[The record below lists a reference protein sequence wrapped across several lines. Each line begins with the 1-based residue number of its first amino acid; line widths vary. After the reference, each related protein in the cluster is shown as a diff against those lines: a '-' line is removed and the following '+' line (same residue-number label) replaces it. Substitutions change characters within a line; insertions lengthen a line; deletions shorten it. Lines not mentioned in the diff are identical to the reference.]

1 MNKLITYG
9 KQFID
14 KKDVIAV
21 SKSLSDDKIT
31 TGKQVNLFENKLK
44 KYFKSKYA
52 AVCNS
57 GTSALF
63 LALLSIDI
71 KKMTKLL
78 CQQLILYHLI
88 IYVNF

>member
-44 KYFKSKYA
+44 
-52 AVCNS
+52 N
-57 GTSALF
+57 
-63 LALLSIDI
+63 I
-71 KKMTKLL
+71 
-78 CQQLILYHLI
+78 
-88 IYVNF
+88 